1 MNIGEIGGSE
11 LAYLGDA
18 VIELLV
24 RRMLVE
30 RGGETVGAMNT
41 KADAMVRAGAQSLA
55 VDRLLPLLTDEETA
69 VYKRGRNAH
78 SHSVPKNAKVSDY
91 RKATGMEALF
101 GALYLEGQIE
111 RARELFDIAYEI
123 GNE

>member
-1 MNIGEIGGSE
+1 MNIGEIGGAE

-24 RRMLVE
+24 RRLLVE

-69 VYKRGRNAH
+69 IYKRGRNAH

-101 GALYLEGQIE
+101 GALYLEGRLE
-111 RARELFDIAYEI
+111 RARELFDTAYEL
-123 GNE
+123 GN